1 MENIW
6 KVESFNVR
14 DSNGVAGE
22 IERDLKKVCELL
34 KVRNYSGQTVERYS
48 KWVREFLELYG
59 TNKGQKEINEFL
71 TMLAQKLVPKLKK
84 QVELVRALHKMDV
97 KDGWGRVELPGNIVM
112 KYAGAEKELKWQWLF
127 PQRNR

>member
-1 MENIW
+1 M
-6 KVESFNVR
+6 R